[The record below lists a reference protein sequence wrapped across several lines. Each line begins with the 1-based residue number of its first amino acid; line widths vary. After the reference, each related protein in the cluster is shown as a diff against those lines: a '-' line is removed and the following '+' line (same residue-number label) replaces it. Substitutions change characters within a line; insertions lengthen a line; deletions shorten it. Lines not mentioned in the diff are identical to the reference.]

1 MKKALLFLLV
11 FLLAGSITNIF
22 CQDQYR
28 SVNINTL
35 HIVTDR
41 SLVMNGFGGFSMS
54 GTDENGDEF
63 YRQATRGVFNAPF
76 VDCIPCRKGAAFTG
90 TFYTDNWLTGETTQG
105 LSEWANLGGL
115 VITASDWSIPVQFPY
130 GRPIVKY
137 IPVTITGA
145 IRVTDSRQMPI
156 RTIYT
161 DQNVNMNGTMKVEFT
176 KSVFNMMIQWRN
188 VEITASEN

>member
-1 MKKALLFLLV
+1 MKKVLLFLLV
-11 FLLAGSITNIF
+11 FLVVGSISNIF
-22 CQDQYR
+22 CQDQNR
-28 SVNINTL
+28 SVNINSL

-41 SLVMNGFGGFSMS
+41 TLVMNGYGGFSMS

-76 VDCIPCRKGAAFTG
+76 VDCIPCRKGAAFSG
-90 TFYTDNWLTGETTQG
+90 TFYTDSWLTNGTPQG
-105 LSEWANLGGL
+105 LGEWANLGGL
-115 VITASDWSIPVQFPY
+115 TITANDWSIPIQFPY

-161 DQNVNMNGTMKVEFT
+161 DVSVNMQGTMKVEFA